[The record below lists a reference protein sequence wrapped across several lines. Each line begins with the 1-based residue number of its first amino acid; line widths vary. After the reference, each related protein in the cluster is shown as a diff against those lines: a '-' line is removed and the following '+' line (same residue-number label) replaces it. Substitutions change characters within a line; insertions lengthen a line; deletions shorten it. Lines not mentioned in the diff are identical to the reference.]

1 MKRHIATRLTAAA
14 LAAAVLAACSPE
26 PRGRGDIAG
35 ERLQEAVVSE
45 REARYVA
52 AVPDP
57 AEPVAGQS
65 QILFGDF
72 HVHTTFSPDAFMWC

>member
-1 MKRHIATRLTAAA
+1 
-14 LAAAVLAACSPE
+14 E

-65 QILFGDF
+65 QILFGDL